1 MKLFSRL
8 FSSQKTKDSPTVGAS
23 VGQIGSDEYSNYS
36 RLLSWLVNTKNKLPG
51 ADPALRKD
59 SFDVDPLIKGTIMPY
74 LTNVLL
80 QGYHIQT
87 SDNKRFEQAIEDIRA
102 HLEHIGLMDAY
113 REDAR
118 DYLILTGHSYRRRDN
133 SPGSEHLANM
143 AHLDPASMVTY
154 TDPWDSNVVAYHQ
167 HVQIPDGWSTS
178 ASTKT
183 VDCWFIPDG
192 LPYIQGEFEDQKAL
206 ETFDQVAKKYNIQN
220 RENLRVDSA
229 ARIIAM
235 HRVRPED
242 PAPIDSVILA
252 IWLKRLLLVNSPNL
266 IFRVLSPFIH
276 VVSGKLLEITQPDG
290 SKDLISSVPPK
301 PPEELQNTDPEMYAA
316 MSSNYNSWTG
326 AIKKAIRD
334 IINCLKDGGAY
345 ASGPDMEIKVVE
357 SGRNV
362 SYLLIRNLIDL
373 LNEEIGQAFGFP
385 IALIQATGSELAT
398 SRTILQFFNSVHA
411 GARRDYQTVADQLIK
426 EAFESKTWTVELDPE
441 EEDGDIQTDTYTFK
455 DLEAHFVLDTPDV
468 KDILA
473 LAEAGLKKAQKLE
486 AIKRVGA
493 SREDIQALA
502 DEDGFGMLELENFD
516 QVAAAPTQTMP
527 AFKMSKSTAETDPSG
542 AEGDGLSRRLREA
555 YETARKAVG
564 DLLG

>member
-1 MKLFSRL
+1 
-8 FSSQKTKDSPTVGAS
+8 
-23 VGQIGSDEYSNYS
+23 
-36 RLLSWLVNTKNKLPG
+36 
-51 ADPALRKD
+51 
-59 SFDVDPLIKGTIMPY
+59 
-74 LTNVLL
+74 
-80 QGYHIQT
+80 
-87 SDNKRFEQAIEDIRA
+87 
-102 HLEHIGLMDAY
+102 
-113 REDAR
+113 
-118 DYLILTGHSYRRRDN
+118 
-133 SPGSEHLANM
+133 
-143 AHLDPASMVTY
+143 
-154 TDPWDSNVVAYHQ
+154 
-167 HVQIPDGWSTS
+167 VQIPDGWSTS

-235 HRVRPED
+235 HRVRPGD

-362 SYLLIRNLIDL
+362 SYLLIQNLIDL